1 VRLQGLE
8 AAGGVDGS
16 GLQQS
21 PKRRR
26 ATRPEPGVGPTRYLG
41 DRLKHVRGNR
51 VVSLLEHEEAQ
62 ALHAEHASLGNQRIC
77 GFLARI
83 TGVDHGRY
91 RNPLVLDGSVRQCPA
106 DLRQARTASDGRHL
120 ADQIGRLRR
129 PGTHLKLPDPA
140 KPHELHGKAA
150 NPAGLA
156 KQVGLHRGG
165 LIPRTLP
172 AHRGV
177 ECEQEAAAPTAP
189 VEPTTTR
196 PRPPVAAD
204 SPLLEGLDDAFLRLD
219 FELHA
224 RLTAQWGGHNW
235 SVRPYL
241 RVLNA
246 LRRRDA
252 LFYAFQPWRADSLTP
267 LAERPFLPVIGLA
280 VTF

>member
-1 VRLQGLE
+1 
-8 AAGGVDGS
+8 
-16 GLQQS
+16 
-21 PKRRR
+21 
-26 ATRPEPGVGPTRYLG
+26 
-41 DRLKHVRGNR
+41 
-51 VVSLLEHEEAQ
+51 
-62 ALHAEHASLGNQRIC
+62 
-77 GFLARI
+77 
-83 TGVDHGRY
+83 
-91 RNPLVLDGSVRQCPA
+91 
-106 DLRQARTASDGRHL
+106 
-120 ADQIGRLRR
+120 
-129 PGTHLKLPDPA
+129 
-140 KPHELHGKAA
+140 
-150 NPAGLA
+150 
-156 KQVGLHRGG
+156 
-165 LIPRTLP
+165 
-172 AHRGV
+172 
-177 ECEQEAAAPTAP
+177 